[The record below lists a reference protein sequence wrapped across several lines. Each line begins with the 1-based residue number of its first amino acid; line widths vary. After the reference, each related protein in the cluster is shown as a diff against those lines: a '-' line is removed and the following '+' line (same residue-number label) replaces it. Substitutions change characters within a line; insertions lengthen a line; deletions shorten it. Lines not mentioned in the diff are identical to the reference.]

1 MQCKKTQ
8 HFKYLQIKLPRTRWC
23 VNVDKE
29 LDHNHVAEEHP
40 DCCLLVTDAHVESR
54 DFQPMEPAL
63 NLVQLTFSYDFPLT
77 FSLLRL

>member
-8 HFKYLQIKLPRTRWC
+8 HFNYLQIKLPRTWWC

-40 DCCLLVTDAHVESR
+40 DHCLLVMDTHVER
-54 DFQPMEPAL
+54 HGFQPMEPAFEPCTI
-63 NLVQLTFSYDFPLT
+63 NFQL
-77 FSLLRL
+77 